1 MVKSPSTES
10 TTEPIAPF
18 TEADLEAVREAVREA
33 EGGTSGEIVPF
44 VVPASDPYLSA
55 VWKGAAF
62 GALCGPLVALAAFL
76 LGGGFWGAWGLRGA
90 VSLWMVLP
98 AAAGGVAGY
107 FLTAYVPAVKRWLA
121 GPVMLE
127 ARVRQRASLAFL
139 AEEVFSTRERTG
151 ILLFVSL
158 FERRVVVLGDSGIN
172 RQVEAAHWEG
182 VVATVV
188 AGLRAGRPGA
198 GLAAGIRQCGELLAR
213 FGVAIRPDDSN
224 ELADDL
230 RRGDV

>member
-1 MVKSPSTES
+1 MVKSPSTGR
-10 TTEPIAPF
+10 TTSPIAPF
-18 TEADLEAVREAVREA
+18 TEADLAAVREAVREA
-33 EGGTSGEIVPF
+33 EAGTSGEIVPF
-44 VVPASDPYLSA
+44 VVPASDPYVSA
-55 VWKGAAF
+55 VWKGAAL
-62 GALCGPLVALAAFL
+62 GALCGPLLALAAFL
-76 LGGGFWGAWGLRGA
+76 LGGGFWGAWRVS
-90 VSLWMVLP
+90 VSLWMALP
-98 AAAGGVAGY
+98 GVVGAAAGSLLA
-107 FLTAYVPAVKRWLA
+107 LYVPAVKRWLA
-121 GPVMLE
+121 GPAMLE
-127 ARVRQRASLAFL
+127 ARVRQRAGLAFL
-139 AEEVFSTRERTG
+139 SEEVFKTRERTG

-172 RQVEAAHWEG
+172 RQVEAQHWEG

-188 AGLRAGRPGA
+188 EGIRAGRPGA

>member
-1 MVKSPSTES
+1 MARSPSTES

-18 TEADLEAVREAVREA
+18 TAADLEAVRAAVREA
-33 EGGTSGEIVPF
+33 EAGTSGEIVPF

-62 GALCGPLVALAAFL
+62 GALCGPLLALAAFL
-76 LGGGFWGAWGLRGA
+76 LGGGFWGLRGA

-98 AAAGGVAGY
+98 AAAGAAAGY
-107 FLTAYVPAVKRWLA
+107 LLAAAVPAVKRWLA
-121 GPVMLE
+121 GPAMLE
-127 ARVRQRASLAFL
+127 ARVRQRAGMAFL
-139 AEEVFSTRERTG
+139 AEEVFKTRERTG

-172 RQVEAAHWEG
+172 RQVEAAHWES

-188 AGLRAGRPGA
+188 EGIRTGRPGA
-198 GLAAGIRQCGELLAR
+198 GLAAGIRECGELLAR